1 MLYLETVRYGCN
13 MPCIVVWVCFI
24 WRQGDTGVYSG
35 MGMLYL
41 ETGRYGCNMPCIVV
55 WVCFI
60 WRQGDTGV
68 TCLV

>member
-1 MLYLETVRYGCN
+1 MGMLYLETGGYGCY
-13 MPCIVVWVCFI
+13 MPCSCI
-24 WRQGDTGVYSG
+24 VYSG

-41 ETGRYGCNMPCIVV
+41 ETGGYGCNMPCSCTVV

>member
-1 MLYLETVRYGCN
+1 MLHAL
-13 MPCIVVWVCFI
+13 
-24 WRQGDTGVYSG
+24 YSG